1 MYTYSIHINIL
12 YRIHSVYVQVS
23 NRKPAF
29 VTGTQT
35 NLYRHL
41 YVMQHPRLQ
50 LLKWHQRSFKTKLAN
65 KNSSKKN
72 NNIHITAKRY
82 KHTILPPP
90 AFSVPT
96 CLHVALHWGCRSWSH
111 TRARGLERGGQGVKK
126 NWVGVHWWIHVRLHV
141 CIYVCTHMS
150 CVCVIVYLYKSEST
164 RVFLTISLCIK
175 F

>member
-41 YVMQHPRLQ
+41 DVMQHPRLQ

-65 KNSSKKN
+65 KNPSKKKQQ
-72 NNIHITAKRY
+72 HTYHSAKRY
-82 KHTILPPP
+82 KHIKHIILPTSLFPSLR
-90 AFSVPT
+90 AFMLPCTEAAEAEVTP
-96 CLHVALHWGCRSWSH
+96 
-111 TRARGLERGGQGVKK
+111 EREAWNAEVKGSK
-126 NWVGVHWWIHVRLHV
+126 KIG
-141 CIYVCTHMS
+141 
-150 CVCVIVYLYKSEST
+150 
-164 RVFLTISLCIK
+164 
-175 F
+175 